1 MRIKRTIQII
11 QNANSILIIGLI
23 VAGLSLFAKSQNGKL
38 IAIEMPVA
46 IIFVLTFFF
55 RKLIVNYYLKKSKY
69 PGVFYSVLDKLG
81 MTHHLEIGLT
91 DDLLNE
97 IYQPTYSTN
106 EFLNDN
112 NINPIIGR
120 KKISTWIVIFTIG
133 SGIVGLIYLS
143 KKIKFRDQPF
153 VFIGLA
159 VFIVIAFYAW
169 RKLKRQRDDDSAYAR
184 FTEKGLYINDDMIDW
199 KSIYDWSYEPGHEN
213 DTGKIVINY
222 YDKDKNIQ
230 EIDASL
236 SSMNTDRIDF
246 LLLLTHY
253 KGKYGQISQES
264 VESLVN

>member
-11 QNANSILIIGLI
+11 ENANSILIIGLI

-38 IAIEMPVA
+38 IVIEMTVA
-46 IIFVLTFFF
+46 IVFILTFFF
-55 RKLIVNYYLKKSKY
+55 RNLIINHYLGKSKY

-81 MTHHLEIGLT
+81 MTNNLEISLT
-91 DDLLNE
+91 DELLNE
-97 IYQPTYSTN
+97 IYQPNYSTN

-112 NINPIIGR
+112 NLNPTVE
-120 KKISTWIVIFTIG
+120 KKKFSIWIVIFTIG
-133 SGIVGLIYLS
+133 SAIGLIFLNR
-143 KKIKFRDQPF
+143 KVMFRDQPF
-153 VFIGLA
+153 LFIGLA
-159 VFIVIAFYAW
+159 IFIIIAFYIW
-169 RKLKRQRDDDSAYAR
+169 RKKMRQRDDDPAYAR

-199 KSIYDWSYEPGHEN
+199 KSIYDWSYEPGHQKN
-213 DTGKIVINY
+213 DAGKIVINY

-253 KGKYGQISQES
+253 KGKYGQILQES